1 MAGAPP
7 EAAPPPADAPPD
19 AARPEPAADPRYR
32 RRLPDTRDR
41 VHVFYDQLH
50 NHLTEAQYA
59 FAATHADGS
68 QKLTRNVSDR
78 IRSVNPQFVVL
89 QYRLA
94 FGLSADANIT
104 AENLWDRDTIEPDDA
119 AHAGD
124 PRQTREDFYLHAPA
138 GSNQRVRH
146 ADNYWLADVRN
157 PDWQRYQIDELARR
171 LDTNDFDGA
180 FLDTAHV
187 RWDGLTPD
195 TWWQDFCGPEYHAL
209 PGCWNPPTR
218 PYFEALVARFRE
230 GPSWHY
236 VVGNMG
242 PLVAEADDNAPL
254 AALDGGMVE
263 HFMYL
268 GGFPVERDWHITA
281 ERITRLIGD
290 TKILI
295 AEPVHFDP
303 ADRRVRRWLIAN
315 FRFFQGR
322 QSFAAFYP
330 QGTGHVDA
338 PVWLPEYDLDL
349 GAPLEPVPAQ
359 AGVLCTGEAT
369 AFACSGLYV
378 RDFERGFVV
387 VNPAGEARRVDLP
400 VPGAGLR
407 YATVDFQGGGYV
419 DEAGQKAPQA
429 LVITPFEGAA
439 LDLGP
444 QDARVIIRVDAQGAQ
459 SLATD

>member
-1 MAGAPP
+1 
-7 EAAPPPADAPPD
+7 
-19 AARPEPAADPRYR
+19 
-32 RRLPDTRDR
+32 
-41 VHVFYDQLH
+41 
-50 NHLTEAQYA
+50 
-59 FAATHADGS
+59 
-68 QKLTRNVSDR
+68 
-78 IRSVNPQFVVL
+78 
-89 QYRLA
+89 
-94 FGLSADANIT
+94 
-104 AENLWDRDTIEPDDA
+104 
-119 AHAGD
+119 
-124 PRQTREDFYLHAPA
+124 
-138 GSNQRVRH
+138 
-146 ADNYWLADVRN
+146 
-157 PDWQRYQIDELARR
+157 
-171 LDTNDFDGA
+171 
-180 FLDTAHV
+180 
-187 RWDGLTPD
+187 
-195 TWWQDFCGPEYHAL
+195 
-209 PGCWNPPTR
+209 
-218 PYFEALVARFRE
+218 
-230 GPSWHY
+230 
-236 VVGNMG
+236 
-242 PLVAEADDNAPL
+242 
-254 AALDGGMVE
+254 MVE